1 MKYFFEAY
9 MNINFYCYKDKR
21 LKSNKE
27 QYVYCYI
34 RKEGKTLTLNTKIK
48 TNPKFFD
55 MKRQKFKKGSLN
67 ELELNMRIES
77 YRNALIALSNQLF
90 IEKPNIQVEELF
102 ETIKKRFKI
111 SDNQLPDVLDL
122 YLTFIKNKEI
132 TLSANTIKSHHS
144 SYQLFKSYFE
154 FKNESINFRNINED
168 FLNNFESYLYEVKKY
183 NISTVNKKIKLLKEF
198 LRYLVK
204 EKYISEF
211 DFKQHKNKHS
221 EYQTDIFVL
230 SKQEIDFIA
239 DTDFGDY
246 KYNKVRDMF
255 VFSSYTGQRF
265 SDVTKFSISNTYT
278 KDGVMFWKIIQQKTS
293 IPVVIQV
300 NPKVVEIVERYKEEG
315 FKISN
320 LEYNKLLKE
329 IGIKA
334 GFVDEVTIYE
344 NIGKELVSN
353 VYKKYELFTS
363 HVARRSFITNLL
375 SKGVNSELVKA
386 LSGHKSD
393 NEFKKY
399 IKFSDKTLSD
409 VNNFEK

>member
-1 MKYFFEAY
+1 

-27 QYVYCYI
+27 QNVYCYI
-34 RKEGKTLTLNTKIK
+34 RSESKTLTLNTKIK

-67 ELELNMRIES
+67 ELELNMRIEA
-77 YRNALIALSNQLF
+77 YRNAIIAFSNQLY
-90 IEKPNIQVEELF
+90 IEQPNIQVEDLF
-102 ETIKKRFKI
+102 VNLKKRFKN
-111 SDNQLPDVLDL
+111 SDSQQPDVLAL
-122 YLTFIKNKEI
+122 YADFIKSKEA
-132 TLSANTIKSHHS
+132 TLAINSIKFHQNSL
-144 SYQLFKSYFE
+144 QLFKSYFQ
-154 FKNESINFRNINED
+154 FKNEPIYFKNLNDE
-168 FLNNFESYLYEVKKY
+168 FLSSFESYLYDVKNY
-183 NISTVNKKIKLLKEF
+183 NISTANKKLKMVKEF

-211 DFKQHKNKHS
+211 DFKQHKNRHS

-230 SKQEIDFIA
+230 SQQEIDFIA

-293 IPVVIQV
+293 IPVVIPV

-315 FKISN
+315 FKITN

-329 IGIKA
+329 IGMKA

-375 SKGVNSELVKA
+375 SRGINSELVKA

-399 IKFSDKTLSD
+399 IKFSEKTLSD
-409 VNNFEK
+409 VNN